1 MCTLLNSINVKFILL
16 FHMIQTQYF
25 NKFVVCISETHVTL
39 YDLTVSKSV
48 ELASI
53 SSHKF
58 ARPHR
63 HRLQEIKGQRYSVL
77 QWLNDYTKFG
87 KNLSLI

>member
-39 YDLTVSKSV
+39 YDLTVSK
-48 ELASI
+48 
-53 SSHKF
+53 
-58 ARPHR
+58 
-63 HRLQEIKGQRYSVL
+63 
-77 QWLNDYTKFG
+77 
-87 KNLSLI
+87 